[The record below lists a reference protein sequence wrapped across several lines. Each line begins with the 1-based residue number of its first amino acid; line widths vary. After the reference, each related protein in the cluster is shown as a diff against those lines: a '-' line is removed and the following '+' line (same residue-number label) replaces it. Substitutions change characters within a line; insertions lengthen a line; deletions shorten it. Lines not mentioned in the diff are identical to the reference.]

1 MRSYFIRVPK
11 LADILFPRLTWRLN
25 SSHVFLTFDD
35 GPDPVYTPAILDL
48 LRSYQIQCTFF
59 LITEKCILYPE
70 LVQQIND
77 DGHTIGFHGHTHQ
90 ALNDMTL
97 EEINSLLVLP
107 EILKDV
113 QLYRPPYG
121 KISRRQIKLLSNR
134 YSVVMYSF
142 VLGDFDSTVDHT
154 ELMSRMKKI
163 KAGDIVLLHENL
175 KSLKLL
181 QDFLSEFPKDKFNPL
196 NRIN

>member
-1 MRSYFIRVPK
+1 MRSYFIRIPK
-11 LADILFPRLTWRLN
+11 LIDRLFPKVIWRVD
-25 SSHVFLTFDD
+25 SSYIYLTFDD

-59 LITEKCILYPE
+59 LLSEKCLLYPDI
-70 LVQQIND
+70 VQQIKD

-90 ALNDMTL
+90 ALNDMTP

-121 KISRRQIKLLSNR
+121 KISRPQIKLLSNR

-142 VLGDFDSTVDHT
+142 VLGDFDSTVNHT
-154 ELMSRMKKI
+154 ELMRRMKKI

-175 KSLKLL
+175 KSLNLL
-181 QDFLSEFPKDKFNPL
+181 QEFLSEFPKDKFNPL